1 MSAIVSVAAFG
12 STATAI
18 QLLLLRRLMQ
28 RRKRGWEY
36 INSMGSSVPPGSS
49 ISPFLFVICWGLIRI
64 ALDDEIPN
72 RRLPDGVLS
81 KENAGGLPK

>member
-12 STATAI
+12 STTTAI

-36 INSMGSSVPPGSS
+36 INSMGSIVPPGSS
-49 ISPFLFVICWGLIRI
+49 FSLSTLFCYFLGPHKDKGLHWMMKFPTE
-64 ALDDEIPN
+64 DSQM
-72 RRLPDGVLS
+72 GS
-81 KENAGGLPK
+81 